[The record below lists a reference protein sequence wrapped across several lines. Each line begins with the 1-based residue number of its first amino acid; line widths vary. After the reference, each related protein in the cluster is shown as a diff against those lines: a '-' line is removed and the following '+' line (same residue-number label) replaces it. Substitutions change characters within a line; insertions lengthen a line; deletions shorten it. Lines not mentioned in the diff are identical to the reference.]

1 MEHII
6 YLAEAGPYFREMR
19 LRHGIK
25 QAEVVEALGVRAS
38 NLSQFERG
46 SRKFSA
52 EKILD
57 LFRSLGCEVKLELTI
72 VEPEVLS
79 PQEKKAIARY
89 VEKTCGSE
97 LRDVNSS
104 QFTIAAHLGKMT
116 SEEQ

>member
-6 YLAEAGPYFREMR
+6 YLTEAGPYFKEMR

-52 EKILD
+52 EKILE

-72 VEPEVLS
+72 IEPEVLS
-79 PQEKKAIARY
+79 ASEKKAMVRY
-89 VEKTCGSE
+89 AEKTCGSE
-97 LRDVNSS
+97 LRDVNSA
-104 QFTIAAHLGKMT
+104 QFTIAEHLGKMT
-116 SEEQ
+116 SDEQ